1 MEVARPTLHTV
12 AHMAGVS
19 AATASKVLNDREG
32 IAESTRRRV
41 LDAIKQTGYRRSVET
56 APHRRPAIV
65 AASHGFDS
73 AYAASIVDGMARA
86 VDPLGVDLVVTLAR
100 RTDTHDDV
108 ASAEQWLAEL
118 ADATGVIML
127 TGTLSDSMI
136 STAHSMNIPIVMI
149 DPIDT
154 KDSRV
159 VSIGATNWEGGRTAT
174 EHLITLG
181 HRRIAW
187 IGGLSG
193 SIPSIE
199 RRHGYASAMQ
209 GARLTIDESLIV
221 SGDYTFQTGYEN
233 ALPLLSRAHP
243 PSGFV
248 CGNDEIALGVI
259 QAAREAGLGVPH
271 DVSVVGFDDT
281 PAARRATPQLT
292 TVNQPL
298 AGMGAMA
305 VETVLS
311 LSRGATP
318 PSMHIQLATSLV
330 VRESTAPPR

>member
-1 MEVARPTLHTV
+1 MAQ
-12 AHMAGVS
+12 MAGVS
-19 AATASKVLNDREG
+19 AATASKVLNEREG
-32 IAESTRRRV
+32 IAEGTRRRV

-56 APHRRPAIV
+56 APGRRAAIV

-73 AYAASIVDGMARA
+73 AYSASVVDGMARA
-86 VDPLGVDLVVTLAR
+86 VEPLGIDLVVTLAR
-100 RTDTHDDV
+100 RTDKHDDPT
-108 ASAEQWLAEL
+108 SAEQWLGEL
-118 ADATGVIML
+118 VDATGLIML

-136 STAHSMNIPIVMI
+136 TTARSMSIPLVMI

-159 VSIGATNWEGGRTAT
+159 VSIGATNWDGGRTAT
-174 EHLITLG
+174 EHLISLG
-181 HRRIAW
+181 HRDIAW
-187 IGGLSG
+187 IGGLSR

-199 RRHGYASAMQ
+199 RRQGYVSALQ
-209 GARLTIDESLIV
+209 SAGLAVDEALSV

-233 ALPLLSRAHP
+233 ASLLLASGQA

-259 QAAREAGLGVPH
+259 QAAREAGKSVPG

-281 PAARRATPQLT
+281 SAARRATPQLT
-292 TVNQPL
+292 TVHQPL

-311 LSRGATP
+311 LSRGAAP

-330 VRESTAPPR
+330 VRESTAAPR